1 MAVNATVKLYDED
14 AYATSFEG
22 KVVAVSVVGKNKQDT
37 VELEGRVQLDIVL
50 DRTLFFPEE
59 GGQNSDKGTITI
71 DESTYKIVHVRL
83 EQTTNGDVLHHITE
97 AGENAITPDELIGR
111 TASGQIDWQD
121 RFDKMQNHSGEHILS
136 GVIHNQFGYDNV
148 GFHLNN
154 DVFTM
159 DFNGTFTKEQIAEI
173 EAAANRIV
181 YENVSIDGKY
191 YTKEELQAMVYRS
204 KKDFDVAVRIVTVG
218 DYDACACCA
227 PHVRST
233 GEIGLIKIIKAESW
247 KGGTR
252 FTVLCGK
259 RAYKD
264 YVRKQQ
270 LLQSLSAQFSTSE
283 DKLAD
288 IIDGMKK
295 SLAKAEYELSLHQT
309 EALYMELVRCAES
322 NESNVTI
329 VFTDIANAG
338 AIRTA
343 VDRAMTAQPEHI
355 FGVMSGDD
363 TVGYRYL
370 IGSRDIDVKGT
381 MTERITALGGKGG
394 GNQDMIQG
402 MLKATKEEIV
412 HQMSK

>member
-1 MAVNATVKLYDED
+1 
-14 AYATSFEG
+14 
-22 KVVAVSVVGKNKQDT
+22 
-37 VELEGRVQLDIVL
+37 
-50 DRTLFFPEE
+50 
-59 GGQNSDKGTITI
+59 
-71 DESTYKIVHVRL
+71 
-83 EQTTNGDVLHHITE
+83 
-97 AGENAITPDELIGR
+97 
-111 TASGQIDWQD
+111 
-121 RFDKMQNHSGEHILS
+121 
-136 GVIHNQFGYDNV
+136 
-148 GFHLNN
+148 
-154 DVFTM
+154 
-159 DFNGTFTKEQIAEI
+159 
-173 EAAANRIV
+173 
-181 YENVSIDGKY
+181 
-191 YTKEELQAMVYRS
+191 MVYRS